1 MKKILSLFAI
11 TVLIN
16 SSSAFAQPA
25 QTSAAAPAQSLG
37 GYALNPQFF
46 FDNQISVLVPSS
58 FFKAE
63 TALVNQ
69 RFGNGPNAPKVVLT
83 DKTSRPLI
91 ALNMAPN
98 SGDRESIIHFYRDI
112 KNDIREQ
119 FPTARFLKTDVI
131 RNRTLAVIEV
141 IMPDKDGKS
150 IYNMMAF
157 KYVGEQFFFFN
168 FSCPE
173 EDMGMWQNSA
183 REMAENVKAITTK

>member
-11 TVLIN
+11 AVLIN
-16 SSSAFAQPA
+16 SSSSLAQPE
-25 QTSAAAPAQSLG
+25 QTYASATTQSFG

-63 TALVNQ
+63 IALVNQ

-83 DKTSRPLI
+83 DRTSRPLI
-91 ALNMAPN
+91 ALNMVTN
-98 SGDRESIIHFYRDI
+98 SGDRDDIIHFYRDI

-119 FPTARFLKTDVI
+119 FPTSRFLKTDVI
-131 RNRTLAVIEV
+131 RNRTLAIIEV
-141 IMPDKDGKS
+141 IMPDKDGNK

-157 KYVGEQFFFFN
+157 KYVSDQFFFFN

-173 EDMGMWQNSA
+173 EDMGIWQNSA
-183 REMAENVKAITTK
+183 REMADNIKIIITK